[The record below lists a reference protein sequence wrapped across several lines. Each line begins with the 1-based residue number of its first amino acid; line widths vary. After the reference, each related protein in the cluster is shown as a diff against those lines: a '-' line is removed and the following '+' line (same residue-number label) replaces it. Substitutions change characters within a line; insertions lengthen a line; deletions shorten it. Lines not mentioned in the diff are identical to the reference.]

1 MNILSA
7 LSRLHR
13 APAPRTR
20 RRRGTVAAAD
30 PADRADRDLPAG
42 CGWFDSSHELRCGLI
57 VREHATP
64 DTLAGELPL
73 ANWLE
78 RHLAGWPGPAPA
90 PRPRW

>member
-1 MNILSA
+1 MNILST

-20 RRRGTVAAAD
+20 RRRAPVAVAD
-30 PADRADRDLPAG
+30 PAERDLPAG

-78 RHLAGWPGPAPA
+78 RHLAGWPGPVPA